1 MFSLKI
7 GNQMVKKRDKAIAK
21 AFALTSEDL
30 EHVQNIKERCL
41 DKKIVL
47 NDSAVVRVALDIAAN
62 INEKVLIEY
71 SKKAKK
77 IIVGRPKSIDK
88 CL

>member
-1 MFSLKI
+1 MYSLKKDS
-7 GNQMVKKRDKAIAK
+7 NLTHKKEKAIAK

-30 EHVQNIKERCL
+30 KHVQLIKEKCL

-47 NDSAVVRVALDIAAN
+47 NDSAAVRVALDIAVN
-62 INEKVLIEY
+62 INEKTLIEY

-88 CL
+88 HL